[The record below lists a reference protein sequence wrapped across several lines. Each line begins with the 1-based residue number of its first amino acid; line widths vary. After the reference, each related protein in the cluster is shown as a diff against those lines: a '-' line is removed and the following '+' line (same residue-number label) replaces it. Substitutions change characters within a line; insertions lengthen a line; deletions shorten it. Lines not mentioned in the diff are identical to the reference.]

1 MANRPAASL
10 ELREGDHQLLLAMT
24 RSPTV
29 QAGLAQRARI
39 LLLAAEGQSNTAI
52 ADKVGVSRPTVLVW
66 RQRYVEAGLDG
77 LADRSRPGRSPQV
90 SAADVLTA
98 TLRPP
103 PRLLGVTHWS
113 SRLLGED
120 LGVGR
125 GTVVRAW
132 HSYGVQPVRG
142 GFRFA
147 VTPTLAGRVVAVLAL
162 RVGPPE
168 SFVLLDVREPSR
180 VGDRSDDSAVAAA
193 LPDLRTALQQ
203 PVPPESDDPGGA
215 LLELLDDVNR
225 ARASWPTASRLH
237 LVADGTGPVSLP
249 ALREALAV
257 RSRISVHTVREPG
270 RWPGLAAAF
279 LAMAAHRQDGP
290 SAVASFEDLRRRLGP
305 ADAFAWCHQVRRGG
319 AGWSAAAAAYS
330 SVK

>member
-1 MANRPAASL
+1 MVNRPAAPL
-10 ELREGDHQLLLAMT
+10 ALREGDHQLLVAMT

-39 LLLAAEGQSNTAI
+39 LLLAAEGHSNTAI
-52 ADKVGVSRPTVLVW
+52 ADRVGVSRPTVLVW
-66 RQRYVEAGLDG
+66 RQRYDEVGLDG
-77 LADRSRPGRSPQV
+77 LVDRARPGRSPQA
-90 SAADVLTA
+90 SAADVLAA

-103 PRLLGVTHWS
+103 GRALGVTHWS
-113 SRLLGED
+113 SRLLGEH

-125 GTVVRAW
+125 GTVTRAW

-147 VTPTLAGRVVAVLAL
+147 VTPALEGRVVAVLAL

-168 SFVLLDVREPSR
+168 SLALLDVRPAAR
-180 VGDRSDDSAVAAA
+180 VGDRSDDSSVAAA
-193 LPDLRTALQQ
+193 LPDLAAALQRA
-203 PVPPESDDPGGA
+203 VPPAPADPA
-215 LLELLDDVNR
+215 ETLLGLLDEVNR

-257 RSRISVHTVREPG
+257 RSRISVHTARDPG
-270 RWPGLAAAF
+270 RWSGLVTAS
-279 LAMAAHRQDGP
+279 LAMAGHGRSGSLAAEHF
-290 SAVASFEDLRRRLGP
+290 ADLRGRRASGEV
-305 ADAFAWCHQVRRGG
+305 FAWCHDVRRTG
-319 AGWSAAAAAYS
+319 AGRGASTYP
-330 SVK
+330 SVN